1 MHVLHFDCCTEN
13 LWSALMTVSLK
24 WHEITAFLI
33 LPVSFNI
40 VFLQMIEPIPNA
52 QNKRWKKL
60 YVTTDNSDATILT
73 AAAAA
78 AITLKS
84 INCDRHLINNSQNKS
99 LFFFSYF
106 IQALQTTEMFI
117 YIFCVA
123 VATLF
128 YAICRPHFVYG
139 QYSILLFLSQ
149 RMINE
154 NLFRFNR

>member
-1 MHVLHFDCCTEN
+1 MNDE
-13 LWSALMTVSLK
+13 
-24 WHEITAFLI
+24 
-33 LPVSFNI
+33 
-40 VFLQMIEPIPNA
+40 
-52 QNKRWKKL
+52 KKL

-73 AAAAA
+73 AAAA

-106 IQALQTTEMFI
+106 IQALQATEMFI
-117 YIFCVA
+117 YIFYVA

-128 YAICRPHFVYG
+128 YAICRPQFVYG
-139 QYSILLFLSQ
+139 QYSILFFLSQ

-154 NLFRFNR
+154 NLF